1 MRRHLARVIL
11 GVLLLV
17 AFVALLALTP
27 AWAADTVTPEGVGI
41 GILGG
46 GGLITILAGLLRRQ
60 EMGELLAA
68 FAGLIKGQSTKAA
81 AATSMERRLRIAVGL
96 AQDPDDPPPGSG
108 LLVDV
113 AGLKDDFAE
122 MRQQVAGVGAELA
135 GLRKAVEAGNALIA
149 EALASRVAR
158 EGGHADR

>member
-1 MRRHLARVIL
+1 MSRHPARIAV

-17 AFVALLALTP
+17 AVVALLALTP
-27 AWAADTVTPEGVGI
+27 AWAADSVTPEGVGL

-60 EMGELLAA
+60 EMGELLTA
-68 FAGLIKGQSTKAA
+68 FATLIKGQSAKTT

-96 AQDPDDPPPGSG
+96 ALDPDDPPPGSG

-113 AGLKDDFAE
+113 ADLKGDLAE

-149 EALASRVAR
+149 EALAARVAR